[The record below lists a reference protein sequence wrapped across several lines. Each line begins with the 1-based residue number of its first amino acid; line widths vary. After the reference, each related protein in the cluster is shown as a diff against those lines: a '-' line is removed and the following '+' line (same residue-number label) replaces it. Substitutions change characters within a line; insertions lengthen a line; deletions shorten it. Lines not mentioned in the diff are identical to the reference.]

1 MTNLTYIFDKA
12 SPVDR
17 RRAPLA
23 QGINMRRRPV
33 SLIGGKSV
41 PRINTVIF
49 LLFFLVFLIILF
61 ASDGYTV
68 LQSSPLGTEVEVT
81 PHKYWQNLI
90 TSPSNLILMLVG
102 VTCVLLGIL
111 GTLLQKNFNQGIWYA
126 GIGTVF
132 TVVALFW
139 LAGFGNT
146 AFLPSLTSP
155 ESSLT
160 IRNASSSEFTLRCMA
175 YVTVLIPFVVGYIW
189 YVWRMID
196 KKKITESG
204 LSSH

>member
-1 MTNLTYIFDKA
+1 M
-12 SPVDR
+12 
-17 RRAPLA
+17 
-23 QGINMRRRPV
+23 
-33 SLIGGKSV
+33 
-41 PRINTVIF
+41 
-49 LLFFLVFLIILF
+49 
-61 ASDGYTV
+61 
-68 LQSSPLGTEVEVT
+68 T